1 MATCG
6 IGLYLR
12 AARAIRL
19 PEFSQKCNF
28 LIRMWFGIVL
38 KIVQK
43 LFNYN
48 RHLFSRRGT
57 AKYGD
62 HELGF
67 VSESLALHSKV
78 VLLMCCAHGQPL
90 NVTCRNVYFILCRRA
105 AALLQGSQMF
115 IKTANWFIA
124 QIFGEW
130 IGGICLFRSFLTCMT
145 YLWKC
150 GSLGIES
157 SFPWHD
163 RVKRP

>member
-19 PEFSQKCNF
+19 PEFSEKCNF
-28 LIRMWFGIVL
+28 LIRMWFGIAL
-38 KIVQK
+38 KTVQK

-48 RHLFSRRGT
+48 RHLFFTKGNSKVWRSWVGLRFRISGT
-57 AKYGD
+57 ALKGGAAVLCTWTAAQRD
-62 HELGF
+62 L
-67 VSESLALHSKV
+67 SK
-78 VLLMCCAHGQPL
+78 G
-90 NVTCRNVYFILCRRA
+90 VYFILCRRA
-105 AALLQGSQMF
+105 AAPLQGSQMF

-124 QIFGEW
+124 QIFEEW